1 MRGRGWMNIAVG
13 VVHVEHGGGD
23 VDGGVDPPLLPASGL
38 EVLGLV
44 PRVEDC
50 G

>member
-1 MRGRGWMNIAVG
+1 MNRAVG
-13 VVHVEHGGGD
+13 VVHVKHCGGD
-23 VDGGVDPPLLPASGL
+23 VDGGVDPSLLPASGL

-44 PRVEDC
+44 LRVEDY